1 MKKLF
6 QGSQNYPFLP
16 YAQIRDRLKPGDV
29 IAFSGKDFPSTGVK
43 VATCSSFV
51 HVAIVFQAHQ
61 PGHYEDSVLIAESH
75 IDTSLPSVG
84 TGKPI
89 LGVQLQWLT
98 QRITA
103 TDCPVWWA
111 ALKQPLHPKALSTMQ
126 QWLLEVE
133 QQRIPY
139 DFVQAIGAGFDL
151 LDRWGIENQA
161 DDSALFCSEL
171 VIRALQ
177 IAAVVPSEINASE
190 QTPLNVMQLPCFQ
203 PIVLIK
209 HPESLPH
216 PWSQGQVIELPVYQ
230 DKEMGA

>member
-6 QGSQNYPFLP
+6 QGSQTYPFLP
-16 YAQIRDRLKPGDV
+16 YTQIRDRLKPGDV

-84 TGKPI
+84 TGKRI
-89 LGVQLQWLT
+89 LGVQLQWLA
-98 QRITA
+98 QRIIA

-111 ALKQPLHPKALSTMQ
+111 ALKHPLHPKALSTMQ

-177 IAAVVPSEINASE
+177 IAEVVDPEINASE
-190 QTPLNVMQLPCFQ
+190 QTPLNVMELSCFQ

-209 HPESLPH
+209 NPELNSQSLTK
-216 PWSQGQVIELPVYQ
+216 GEVIELPVYQ
-230 DKEMGA
+230 DEEMGA

>member
-51 HVAIVFQAHQ
+51 HVAIVFQAHE
-61 PGHYEDSVLIAESH
+61 PGSYEDSVLIAESH

-84 TGKPI
+84 TGKRI
-89 LGVQLQWLT
+89 LGVQLQWLA
-98 QRITA
+98 QRIAA

-111 ALKQPLHPKALSTMQ
+111 ALKQPLNSNALSQMQ

-133 QQRIPY
+133 QRRIPY

-151 LDRWGIENQA
+151 LDHWGLENRT

-171 VIRALQ
+171 VTRALQ
-177 IAAVVPSEINASE
+177 IAAVLDMTVNAAE
-190 QTPLNVMQLPCFQ
+190 QTPLDVMQFSCFQ
-203 PIVLIK
+203 PIVVIK
-209 HPESLPH
+209 TSESQPKA
-216 PWSQGQVIELPVYQ
+216 WSGEVIELSDYQ
-230 DKEMGA
+230 NQEMEA